1 MFVGIADGLLTPVN
15 KKWHTLKPKDKSLL
29 KDKRVMDWY
38 YEVNEVLFD
47 YRYLHL
53 ESEYDLFCFFCF
65 FFPYPVLV
73 LQVCQPHSHIEVV
86 LLD

>member
-38 YEVNEVLFD
+38 YEVNPWLTRYP
-47 YRYLHL
+47 YRSTTNYQT
-53 ESEYDLFCFFCF
+53 D
-65 FFPYPVLV
+65 
-73 LQVCQPHSHIEVV
+73 
-86 LLD
+86 